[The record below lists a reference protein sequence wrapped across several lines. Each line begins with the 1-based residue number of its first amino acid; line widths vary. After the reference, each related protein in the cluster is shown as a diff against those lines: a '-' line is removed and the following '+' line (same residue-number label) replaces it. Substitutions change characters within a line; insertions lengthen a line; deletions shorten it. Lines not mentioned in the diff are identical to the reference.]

1 MIAFPSLPRSR
12 RPALLY
18 FQATALLG
26 AALLMSL
33 PASAQQHSA
42 SAGVANNEVVSLS
55 RFEVMTTQDRGYV
68 ANNAASALKTNQEL
82 MKIPQSVTV
91 VTRDLIED
99 IGATRTSDVLQFAGA
114 SQFYR
119 GESIRLRGARILN
132 SYLDDSIENVF
143 YSDNVNID
151 SYDVIRGPAAV
162 LYPNAALG
170 GVVLKSS
177 KKPLPYARNTLSF
190 SVKDYGEFRTEI
202 DSTGP
207 LGTLGEARGGY
218 RFAGAWQDGDT
229 FLDHMSDK
237 RIALHPTV
245 QVDLRNTTFRAAF
258 DYGYIESPV
267 AGTNFALPDG
277 SIYTGAGRKEGY
289 YIPGAM
295 DSFRTLRQRVALLH
309 RFSTNW
315 ESRTSLSHLEYL
327 RRSTTVLPLR
337 VDLAAETITLFAR
350 RNWQRQRNWVVNQD
364 FVGNYRLFG
373 LANQSAAGFTLTDEI
388 VRGAFFNANGATH
401 SSGLTAPLWGADGT
415 MTFPIAAP
423 NLSAVTV
430 PSYGDYGSP
439 RALGTWTNNRRSTYY
454 LQQQVELI
462 PERLT
467 VVGGMSWASLHSSD
481 VPNVAARAPT
491 VVTLSEELY
500 RVGLVVNLTKDIAL
514 YAMNST
520 TFAPQQNS
528 NSRDYFGN
536 LLPATSGEG
545 KELGLKV
552 ALMGGRISAT
562 LSYFDM
568 EMTNV
573 GVEQPGLSPITGF
586 AWLVAEG
593 LQKQKGWDA
602 SLSLAPIEN
611 WQLVATAYDGDVTN
625 QNGAQVNNTYRTLY
639 SVFTRYDFRGEWLR
653 GLSLGGGASRT
664 GGNYF
669 ATPSGNYVFPVGV
682 TPAPIELKP
691 EWNTQIF
698 ASYRY
703 GQHWTFRM
711 SVENVLDKTFALGA
725 QSPIFVDRAAPRT
738 FTFSAAYKF

>member
-1 MIAFPSLPRSR
+1 MNTPNHPHANRAVSTAPRWLFL
-12 RPALLY
+12 ATL
-18 FQATALLG
+18 FATGTALAIAQEQRG
-26 AALLMSL
+26 DVAAHDSEI
-33 PASAQQHSA
+33 
-42 SAGVANNEVVSLS
+42 VRLS
-55 RFEVMTTQDRGYV
+55 RFEVVTTQDRGYV

-177 KKPLPYARNTLSF
+177 KKPLPYKRDTIHF
-190 SVKDYGEFRTEI
+190 SVKDYGEFRAEV

-207 LGTLGEARGGY
+207 LGTLGEAKVGY
-218 RFAGAWQDGDT
+218 RFAGAWQDGDS
-229 FLDHMSDK
+229 FLNHMTDK
-237 RIALHPTV
+237 RVSLHPTV
-245 QVDLRNTTFRAAF
+245 QFDLRNTTLRAAV
-258 DYGYIESPV
+258 DYTYIESPV
-267 AGTNFALPDG
+267 AGTNFVLPDG

-289 YIPGAM
+289 YIPGVM
-295 DSFRTLRQRVALLH
+295 DSYRQLRQRLALLH
-309 RFSTNW
+309 RFSENW
-315 ESRTSLSHLEYL
+315 ESRTTLSHLEFL
-327 RRSTTVLPLR
+327 RRSTNVLPLR
-337 VDLAAETITLFAR
+337 VDLQNETITLFAR

-364 FVGNYRLFG
+364 FVGNYSLLGF
-373 LANQSAAGFTLTDEI
+373 ANQSAAGFTLTDEI
-388 VRGAFFNANGATH
+388 VRSAFFNANGATH
-401 SSGLTAPLWGADGT
+401 ISGQVAPLWGLDGT
-415 MTFPIAAP
+415 MTFPIANP
-423 NLSAVTV
+423 NLGAVTV
-430 PSYGDYGSP
+430 PSYGEYGDPKAVGS
-439 RALGTWTNNRRSTYY
+439 WTNNRRSTYY
-454 LQQQVELI
+454 IQQQVELI
-462 PERLT
+462 PERLI
-467 VVGGMSWASLHSSD
+467 VIGGMSWASLQSND
-481 VPNVAARAPT
+481 VPNVAARAPSI
-491 VVTLSEELY
+491 VTLSEELY
-500 RVGLVVNLTKDIAL
+500 RVGVVVNLTKDIAL

-545 KELGLKV
+545 KEIGLKL
-552 ALMGGRISAT
+552 ALMEGRISAT
-562 LSYFDM
+562 ISYFDM

-586 AWLVAEG
+586 AWLIADG

-602 SLSLAPIEN
+602 SVSIAPIEN
-611 WQLVATAYDGDVTN
+611 WQVVATAYDGDVTN
-625 QNGAQVNNTYRTLY
+625 QTGVQVNNTYRNLY
-639 SVFTRYDFRGEWLR
+639 SVFTRYDFKNDLLR
-653 GLSLGGGASRT
+653 GVSIGGGASRT

-669 ATPSGNYVFPVGV
+669 ATPTGNYLFPTGV

-691 EWNTQIF
+691 EWNTQLF

-703 GQHWTFRM
+703 GAHWTFRVH
-711 SVENVLDKTFALGA
+711 VENVFDKTFALGA
-725 QSPIFVDRAAPRT
+725 QAPIYVDMAAPRT
-738 FTFSAAYKF
+738 FSFSAAYKF